1 MNLPPG
7 YTSRPATRDDLD
19 AIVALVDAVDQAD
32 VGLWDP
38 VRDELRWEWSA
49 PRFRI
54 ERDTRVV
61 LDGEGHLIAYAD
73 VHAHDP
79 SVQIRTWTQVHP
91 THRVDELGLALVA
104 WVESHGRDLLPAGAR
119 DVPLRHG
126 GAASGA
132 WTTELLRARG
142 FAHARTFQQL
152 ARPVGPDEP
161 KPDPIEGIAFRPS
174 ERGRDDR
181 TIYDVDDGAFR
192 DHFGYEPMSYEDWSA
207 QWFSDPNYDPGLV
220 FLAFDGD
227 EPTGLS
233 LSLVEE
239 GIGWVGVLGVLA
251 PWRRRGI
258 GRALL
263 QLAFAE
269 LARRGVAEARLGVDA
284 ENADGATHLYERAG
298 MTLRREWHIYEKRIS
313 AG

>member
-7 YTSRPATRDDLD
+7 YTSRPAFHDDLD
-19 AIVALVDAVDQAD
+19 AIVELVDAVDRAD

-49 PRFRI
+49 PRFRL

-61 LDGEGHLIAYAD
+61 LDGDGRLIAYAD

-79 SVQIRTWTQVHP
+79 SVQIRAWTQVHP
-91 THRVDELGLALVA
+91 GHRSDDLGNGLLA
-104 WVESHGRDLLPAGAR
+104 WIEDHGRGLLPDGAR

-126 GAASGA
+126 GSATGA
-132 WTTELLRARG
+132 WTSELLRARG
-142 FAHARTFQQL
+142 FAHARTFRQM
-152 ARPVGPDEP
+152 ARPLVADEP
-161 KPDPIEGIAFRPS
+161 APAEVDGIRFRPS

-181 TIYDVDDGAFR
+181 AIYDVDDGAFQG
-192 DHFGYEPMSYEDWSA
+192 HFGYEPMAFDEWSA

-220 FLAFDGD
+220 FMAFDD
-227 EPTGLS
+227 ETPVGLS
-233 LSLVEE
+233 LSLIEE
-239 GIGWVGVLGVLA
+239 GVGWVGVLGVLA
-251 PWRRRGI
+251 PWRQRGV

-263 QLAFAE
+263 QRAFAE
-269 LARRGVAEARLGVDA
+269 LARRGVAETRLGVDA
-284 ENADGATHLYERAG
+284 DNEHRASHLYESAG
-298 MTLRREWHIYEKRIS
+298 MVLRREWHIYEKPIS